1 MPADEELI
9 SSDDRRESIRAAAE
23 ALRTWVHAQREAGR
37 SGRGLEALPR
47 RADGA
52 LQGTPVAHA
61 QAVTLGEPPAADPPS
76 SPPERSFQGMSI
88 LGIDT
93 AASEPAAPT
102 WVQTADVVGRT
113 ATAVGRSAGAAG
125 LKAGAVGW
133 KAAVATVR
141 AALAMLATHRTVILW
156 WARRAAILALIVGA
170 SVAIASGVQ
179 WMRRTYGPRVSTT
192 LATLAAQTTGAVLLE
207 SVPPGSQLFIDGR
220 VVGTTPITV
229 HLSQGRHLIEFR
241 RGESIRS
248 LEIDVTAGQSTVS
261 RLDWTAKRTGVL
273 RVESAP
279 AGATVIID
287 GRERGVTPLETSDL
301 TVGAHTVLIQSE
313 AGSVRRSVNIR
324 VDRATEISEVLYSG
338 WMHLSS
344 PIEVEI
350 TQGNRALQL
359 DEQNRVLLPP
369 GDHEL
374 QFDNRALGYH
384 EVRQVRVS
392 PGETTRV
399 VVAPASSSLSVSAT
413 EPAEVLVDGE
423 RAGDT
428 PLTNHPVT
436 LGTHDIVVR
445 SASGAERRLT
455 TTVTSTPAQI
465 DVDFSTP

>member
-1 MPADEELI
+1 
-9 SSDDRRESIRAAAE
+9 
-23 ALRTWVHAQREAGR
+23 
-37 SGRGLEALPR
+37 
-47 RADGA
+47 
-52 LQGTPVAHA
+52 
-61 QAVTLGEPPAADPPS
+61 
-76 SPPERSFQGMSI
+76 MSI

-93 AASEPAAPT
+93 AATEPAAPA
-102 WVQTADVVGRT
+102 WVQGADAVGRT
-113 ATAVGRSAGAAG
+113 ATAVGRTAGVVG

-133 KAAVATVR
+133 KAAAALVR
-141 AALAMLATHRTVILW
+141 AAKRMFDDHRTQILW
-156 WARRAAILALIVGA
+156 WARRAARVSVVVVLIVA
-170 SVAIASGVQ
+170 ALAAIVGGVQ
-179 WMRRTYGPRVSTT
+179 WVRRTYGPRVSST
-192 LATLAAQTTGAVLLE
+192 LATLAVPTTGTALLE
-207 SVPPGSQLFIDGR
+207 SVPSGSQVFIDGT
-220 VVGTTPITV
+220 VAGTTPTTV
-229 HLSQGRHLIEFR
+229 RLSQGRHLVEFR

-248 LEIDVTAGQSTVS
+248 LEIEVTAGRSTAG

-273 RVESAP
+273 RVESSP
-279 AGATVIID
+279 AGARVIID

-301 TVGAHTVLIQSE
+301 TVGAHTVSIQGE
-313 AGSVRRSVNIR
+313 AGSVRRTVNIR

-350 TQGNRALQL
+350 TLGNRVLQL

-399 VVAPASSSLSVSAT
+399 VVTPASSSLSVTAT
-413 EPAEVLVDGE
+413 EPAEVLVDGA
-423 RAGDT
+423 RVGDT
-428 PLTNHPVT
+428 PLTNHPVAV
-436 LGTHDIVVR
+436 GTHDVVVR